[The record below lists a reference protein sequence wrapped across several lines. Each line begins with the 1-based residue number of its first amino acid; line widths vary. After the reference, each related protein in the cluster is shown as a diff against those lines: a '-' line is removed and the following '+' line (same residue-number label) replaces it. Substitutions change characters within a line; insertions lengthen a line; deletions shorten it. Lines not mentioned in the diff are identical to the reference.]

1 MLFHRKHSSIDA
13 MITSMFNTN
22 GDGNLGPT
30 QWGDLLK
37 TLSTLALLLLLLLLL
52 LTAVLLLPLT
62 LLLLLLL
69 EFLYNDDKDSLAFL
83 SSEFLALISEGN
95 YCRNSNND
103 KILVLN
109 IIITIP
115 SF

>member
-1 MLFHRKHSSIDA
+1 

-52 LTAVLLLPLT
+52 LAAVLLPLT

-109 IIITIP
+109 IY
-115 SF
+115 